1 MCRSAWDNPSV
12 RMREIVRRIDASLD
26 RVDESLARN
35 SEALARNS
43 EALDRNER
51 AYEDLRQFTR
61 DQMRRME
68 VVTDRQVRALEAVE
82 RRLGQVHR
90 TVDDHRDESRAIM
103 QALLRVIDRLEGGGS
118 AASA

>member
-1 MCRSAWDNPSV
+1 V
-12 RMREIVRRIDASLD
+12 RKRDLLRRLDASMHRVDESLD

-51 AYEDLRQFTR
+51 AYEDLRLFTR
-61 DQMRRME
+61 DEMRRME
-68 VVTDRQVRALEAVE
+68 VVTDRQVRALEAME

-90 TVDDHRDESRAIM
+90 TVDDHRDESRAM
-103 QALLRVIDRLEGGGS
+103 LQALLRMIDRLDGGGS